1 MGIMKKEEL
10 AQQFAEQKLEE
21 LSKQI
26 KDAYLKGYE
35 QALLDT
41 KKSICIDGIEY
52 VDMGLPSGTL
62 WSKNPL
68 GIKGEYRKVDYSEA
82 INLPIPTIEQWKELC
97 EYCAIKKNE
106 IVASAPSCQRISF
119 DFWCYGLCGEGCDSI
134 IGFKFWL
141 KGDKYPEMYAPAM
154 VYCCKT
160 KENIAVE
167 YKAQEV
173 YINNNDLFIG
183 ADMHFTG
190 FRLPVF
196 LVKNK
201 E

>member
-1 MGIMKKEEL
+1 M
-10 AQQFAEQKLEE
+10 AVNFAEQKTAEI
-21 LSKQI
+21 I
-26 KDAYLKGYE
+26 KTIKEAYLKGYE
-35 QALLDT
+35 QALHDT

-52 VDMGLPSGTL
+52 VDLGLPSGTL

-68 GIKGEYRKVDYSEA
+68 EINGAYRNVDYSEA
-82 INLPIPTIEQWKELC
+82 INFPIPTKEQWKELC
-97 EYCAIKKNE
+97 EFCAIKKNE

-119 DFWCYGLCGEGCDSI
+119 DFMKKGLCGEGCNSI
-134 IGFKFWL
+134 TGYKFWL

-154 VYCCKT
+154 VYCYKI
-160 KENIAVE
+160 KEIKSVE

-173 YINNNDLFIG
+173 YINNIDLFIG

-190 FRLPVF
+190 FKLPVF